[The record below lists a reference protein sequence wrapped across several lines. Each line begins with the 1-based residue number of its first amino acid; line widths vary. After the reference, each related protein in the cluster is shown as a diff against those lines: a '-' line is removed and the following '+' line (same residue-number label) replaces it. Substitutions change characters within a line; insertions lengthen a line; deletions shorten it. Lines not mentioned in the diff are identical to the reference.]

1 MFENESVEVL
11 ILLHI
16 THNNIMY
23 RSRTNIIKYVQWSN
37 EENVNLPV
45 RLICERVKTKRHV
58 FLYTCDLL
66 VGGVLLLGITKKGDA
81 VNGGYRIIF
90 QYSQ

>member
-11 ILLHI
+11 ILLHT

-66 VGGVLLLGITKKGDA
+66 VGGVLQLGITKKGDA
-81 VNGGYRIIF
+81 VNGGCRIIF